1 MENKHHDWRDTVKEA
16 AGTDEI
22 EEAETDRIKRRD
34 AEIAYEGLAFAASMG
49 MIGMEE
55 QTANL
60 LQLNLAQQLA
70 YDLAEN
76 GDIPSKGNGNIP
88 PDEPTERRE

>member
-1 MENKHHDWRDTVKEA
+1 MENNHHDWRDTVQEA
-16 AGTDEI
+16 TGTNAI
-22 EEAETDRIKRRD
+22 EEREADRAKRRD

-55 QTANL
+55 QTAHL
-60 LQLNLAQQLA
+60 VQLNMAQQLA

-76 GDIPSKGNGNIP
+76 GDIPSKGIGAIP
-88 PDEPTERRE
+88 PENEAERRD